1 MESPEPTSPPVED
14 GLRVIRIMP
23 DSRYCI
29 VAPDT
34 MSKDDLLRLLQSLQR
49 WFDEGAQFL
58 IVQGVKLVRVNGPA
72 PEEGTSDT
80 DGN

>member
-1 MESPEPTSPPVED
+1 MESPEPTSPPIED
-14 GLRVIRIMP
+14 GARVIRIMP

-29 VAPDT
+29 IAPDT
-34 MSKDDLLRLLQSLQR
+34 ASKDDLLRLLNGVQSWL
-49 WFDEGAQFL
+49 DSGAQFF
-58 IVQGVKLVRVNGPA
+58 IIQGVKLVRVSGPA